1 MTDFTSEFIP
11 QLSGTDYMAYAIKT
25 NHLLIEEGHADRD
38 ILAVNYD
45 DSAFICLYGGEPVG
59 ILVFSITPWRKEV
72 TIKLGRVQPEFRKMG
87 IYTALWNRL
96 VDYAGRKECT
106 SIRSAVKFDNKPMR
120 RLLAEQGRHEESI
133 HSVYY
138 VKVKK

>member
-72 TIKLGRVQPEFRKMG
+72 TIKLGRVQPEFRLHFG
-87 IYTALWNRL
+87 IVWWTTPEGKNAPVSEVL
-96 VDYAGRKECT
+96 
-106 SIRSAVKFDNKPMR
+106 
-120 RLLAEQGRHEESI
+120 
-133 HSVYY
+133 
-138 VKVKK
+138 